1 MSINSKRIISWMAF
15 ILAALS
21 IPLLAMQFTEEVQ
34 WSVSDFLI
42 MGGVLA
48 LMAFAYEFISRKS
61 KHRLFRIACTIGLA
75 GAFLLFWVNAAVGII
90 GSENQD
96 VNLLFA
102 GVLLIGLSGA
112 AISGLKPLGMRN
124 TLYAMAAAQMLI
136 PVIGL
141 MIWPPSEISWSPGIL
156 GVFVFSG
163 FFAFLFAVSGRLFH
177 KVAKDEAGFD
187 NAIV

>member
-1 MSINSKRIISWMAF
+1 MSINSKRIISWVVF
-15 ILAALS
+15 ILAVLS
-21 IPLLAMQFTEEVQ
+21 IPLLAMQFSEEVQ
-34 WSVSDFLI
+34 WSPVDFMI
-42 MGGVLA
+42 IGGALA
-48 LMAFAYEFISRKS
+48 FIAFAYEFISRKS
-61 KHRLFRIACTIGLA
+61 KHRLFRIACALSLVS
-75 GAFLLFWVNAAVGII
+75 AFLLFWVNAAVGII
-90 GSENQD
+90 GAENQD

-124 TLYAMAAAQMLI
+124 TLYVMAAAQMLI

-163 FFAFLFAVSGRLFH
+163 FFALLFAVSGRLFH
-177 KVAKDEAGFD
+177 KVAKDIAGVD
-187 NAIV
+187 SAIV